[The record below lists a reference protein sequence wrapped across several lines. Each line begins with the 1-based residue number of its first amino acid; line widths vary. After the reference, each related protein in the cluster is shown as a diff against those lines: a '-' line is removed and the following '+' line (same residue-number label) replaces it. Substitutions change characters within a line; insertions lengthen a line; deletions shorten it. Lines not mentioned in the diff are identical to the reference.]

1 MGHMVSGIAEKDDR
15 IEIVA
20 GVDAF
25 GKPFGGYPVYGTL
38 AEIKEEADVVIDFST
53 AAAVDG
59 LLDYCAEKG
68 LPVVLCTTG
77 LSEEQTAHMHKTAE
91 KVAVLKS
98 ANMSLGVNMLL
109 ALLKQAAGPLAAAGF
124 DIEVVEKHHRMKL
137 DSPSGTALALA
148 DAANSALNN
157 EYDYVFLIFYS
168 LYGITPFILLF
179 FNLIITNKENS
190 CQCYSP
196 YQEIFK
202 YLAQASVAI

>member
-25 GKPFGGYPVYGTL
+25 GKPFGGYPVYGSL
-38 AEIKEEADVVIDFST
+38 SEVKEEADVVIDFST

-77 LSEEQTAHMHKTAE
+77 LSEEQTAHMHAAAE

-124 DIEVVEKHHRMKL
+124 EISRWWK
-137 DSPSGTALALA
+137 S
-148 DAANSALNN
+148 
-157 EYDYVFLIFYS
+157 
-168 LYGITPFILLF
+168 
-179 FNLIITNKENS
+179 II
-190 CQCYSP
+190 
-196 YQEIFK
+196 
-202 YLAQASVAI
+202 A

>member
-1 MGHMVSGIAEKDDR
+1 
-15 IEIVA
+15 
-20 GVDAF
+20 
-25 GKPFGGYPVYGTL
+25 
-38 AEIKEEADVVIDFST
+38 
-53 AAAVDG
+53 VDG

-77 LSEEQTAHMHKTAE
+77 LSEDQTAHMHKTAE

-98 ANMSLGVNMLL
+98 ANMSLGVNMLM

-157 EYDYVFLIFYS
+157 EYDYVYDRSDRRMQRPVKEIGISAVRGGTIVGDHDVIFAGEDEVITFSHRAYSRAVFAKGAAEAAVFLAGKEAGMYS
-168 LYGITPFILLF
+168 MGDVLGLD
-179 FNLIITNKENS
+179 
-190 CQCYSP
+190 
-196 YQEIFK
+196 
-202 YLAQASVAI
+202 A